1 MITNAYPLH
10 PEKGYRLDLRCP
22 VVVCDACGAVIDA
35 AHPGN
40 LLWGDDEPAVH
51 VHKDWTCASGYRH
64 LPHSQEMGTWLAQLA
79 RNHDDPLEVS
89 GGREITMPATGDT
102 FRVTDWEVRS

>member
-22 VVVCDACGAVIDA
+22 VVACDTCGDVIDA

-40 LLWGDDEPAVH
+40 RLWSDDSRSAH
-51 VHKDWTCASGYRH
+51 VHKAWECAAGYRDV
-64 LPHSQEMGTWLAQLA
+64 PHSEEIGAWLARLV
-79 RNHDDPLEVS
+79 RNHDDPLVVP
-89 GGREITMPATGDT
+89 GRDLTMPDTGDT
-102 FRVTDWEVRS
+102 FHVTDWEIER